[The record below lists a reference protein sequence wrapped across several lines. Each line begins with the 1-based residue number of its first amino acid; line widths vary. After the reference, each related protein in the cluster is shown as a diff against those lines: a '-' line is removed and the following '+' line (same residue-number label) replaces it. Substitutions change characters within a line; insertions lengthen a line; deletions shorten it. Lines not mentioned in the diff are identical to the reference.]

1 MTSDLKNTDALELW
15 RLALTE
21 SVRREAPDLSA
32 RQLALMLTV
41 YLTPPPHT
49 VRGLAAGLN
58 VSKPAVTRALDRLS
72 VLGFIRRKVDKDDRR
87 NVLVQRTVK
96 GSVYLSEFA
105 ELVRAAAES
114 VTADPATA
122 RSP

>member
-1 MTSDLKNTDALELW
+1 MLSDLKSTDALQLW
-15 RLALTE
+15 RLTLTE

-32 RQLALMLTV
+32 RQLALLLTV
-41 YLTPPPHT
+41 YLMPPPHT
-49 VRGLAAGLN
+49 VRGLAAALA

-72 VLGFIRRKVDKDDRR
+72 VLGFIRRKIDKDDRR

-96 GSVYLSEFA
+96 GSVYLSELA
-105 ELVRAAAES
+105 DLVRAAAGSLES
-114 VTADPATA
+114 STATP